1 MQRSLPRISQG
12 LSARS
17 QPHTRNMKKL
27 IYLASPYTST
37 HEAVIERRVK
47 QTQFAAAEL
56 IEAGHLIFSPIVH
69 SHPLSEHISFDSTNT
84 PGAMSQW
91 MYYDKAMI
99 DKADEVWVLC
109 LDGWDE
115 SLGVEVEIEH
125 ALKQDKPVHFVSYPE
140 LKITRGS
147 ETRHAAGSF
156 YSPQSTGEPPAK
168 KFAPETHTVYAG
180 VCALCKT
187 AAIPKEQWACWSCYH
202 RYFTDVYPTK
212 TCLAEGC
219 PEHDVKAVPQ
229 STGERIDR
237 KICVICGESVP
248 DGRYCDCKAHLDAAR
263 FSLSEQANSLPDDA
277 AERNSYPMADGLL
290 YYFPNALAEVSKI
303 SKAGNEQHNPGQPL
317 HWSRGK
323 STDHA
328 NKIIRHLIDAG
339 REDEG
344 SIAHAA
350 NCAWRALALL
360 QEKIEK
366 VRGVPLP
373 KNAWVDSND

>member
-1 MQRSLPRISQG
+1 M
-12 LSARS
+12 
-17 QPHTRNMKKL
+17 
-27 IYLASPYTST
+27 
-37 HEAVIERRVK
+37 
-47 QTQFAAAEL
+47 
-56 IEAGHLIFSPIVH
+56 
-69 SHPLSEHISFDSTNT
+69 
-84 PGAMSQW
+84 
-91 MYYDKAMI
+91 
-99 DKADEVWVLC
+99 
-109 LDGWDE
+109 
-115 SLGVEVEIEH
+115 
-125 ALKQDKPVHFVSYPE
+125 SYPE

-180 VCALCKT
+180 NCALCKT
-187 AAIPKEQWACWSCYH
+187 AAIPKEQWACWRCFHEYSL
-202 RYFTDVYPTK
+202 YPCHAK
-212 TCLAEGC
+212 GC
-219 PEHDVKAVPQ
+219 PEHDV
-229 STGERIDR
+229 E
-237 KICVICGESVP
+237 
-248 DGRYCDCKAHLDAAR
+248 AAPV
-263 FSLSEQANSLPDDA
+263 NSLPDDA
-277 AERNSYPMADGLL
+277 EERNSYPMADGLL

-303 SKAGNEQHNPGQPL
+303 SKAGNEQHNPGQPI

-323 STDHA
+323 ATDHA

-373 KNAWVDSND
+373 KNVWVDSND

>member
-1 MQRSLPRISQG
+1 MQRSLPRISQD
-12 LSARS
+12 LVARS
-17 QPHTRNMKKL
+17 QPPTRITKKL

-56 IEAGHLIFSPIVH
+56 IEAGHLIFSPVVH

-84 PGAMSQW
+84 PGAMSEW
-91 MYYDKAMI
+91 MDYDKAMI

-115 SLGVEVEIEH
+115 SLGVEAEIEH
-125 ALKQDKPVHFVSYPE
+125 ARKQDKPVHFVSYPE

-147 ETRHAAGSF
+147 ETRYGAGSF
-156 YSPQSTGEPPAK
+156 YSPQSTGE
-168 KFAPETHTVYAG
+168 
-180 VCALCKT
+180 
-187 AAIPKEQWACWSCYH
+187 
-202 RYFTDVYPTK
+202 
-212 TCLAEGC
+212 
-219 PEHDVKAVPQ
+219 
-229 STGERIDR
+229 RIDW
-237 KICVICGESVP
+237 KFCVISGGSVLE
-248 DGRYCDCKAHLDAAR
+248 GRYCDCKDHLDAAR
-263 FSLSEQANSLPDDA
+263 FSLSEQVDSLPDDA
-277 AERNSYPMADGLL
+277 EERNSYPMADGLL

-303 SKAGNEQHNPGQPL
+303 SKAGNEQHNPGQPM